1 LENGQFG
8 SVDLILI
15 CTEQEKAFVID
26 KARHHVQPDLG
37 HILGRELGIFFARCL
52 GVSYADP
59 MVKLTAIFWSSNG
72 SARPFARVAGAA
84 TQAPRATGYRLPRA
98 QRPRESS
105 GGRGGGANGARV
117 PKKSKPGRVCLFPK
131 LFKTFFEVE
140 RAGSVRQ
147 EPFVVGFIF

>member
-15 CTEQEKAFVID
+15 YTEQEKAFVID

-37 HILGRELGIFFARCL
+37 HILGRELGIFLARCL
-52 GVSYADP
+52 GVSYAGP

-72 SARPFARVAGAA
+72 SARPFALVAGAA
-84 TQAPRATGYRLPRA
+84 TQAPRATGSFPGSAPGSRLA
-98 QRPRESS
+98 
-105 GGRGGGANGARV
+105 GGGGAANGARV

-140 RAGSVRQ
+140 RAGSVR
-147 EPFVVGFIF
+147 